1 MDAPVQEG
9 DLLAG
14 KYRVEKVLG
23 YGGMGVVV
31 SAFRG
36 DLEQRVAVKF
46 LSEAAAERPDA
57 AERFRREARAAAK
70 IKSDHVARVL
80 DVGTLDTGQPFMVM
94 EFLEGNDIADEL
106 RRFTYLPIIDAVE
119 FILQAI
125 EALAEAHASGVVHR
139 DLKPGNLFLARRADG
154 SRRVKVL
161 DFGISKALAGSSVEE
176 LSLTKTAALVGSP
189 LYMAP
194 EQMRSAKDVDTRA
207 DIWSLGAMLYEMLTG
222 QSPYTGESIP
232 QLCAALLH
240 DDPIP
245 LRQHRP
251 EVPEGLE
258 QVVLRCLMKD
268 RNQRYSTVYDLGR
281 ALLPFAMPDS
291 RVHVERAER
300 VLGAPDLVTSSAPVI
315 MGAADRSSLPHGS
328 TPMPSMPITPFAS
341 SPPVVLRHTDPTVAS
356 WGQSGASGSGKRRG
370 LLIGIALVAALL
382 AGGVGLW
389 AARGGPA
396 SAAKLPPAPTVIAH
410 ADAPKPEPPS
420 VGASQPAAEAAPAA
434 PVPTAPAVT
443 ASAEPSVLAPTPP
456 EPPTTAA
463 LTKPKPTP
471 VAVKAPAPAPQVV
484 AAKKPETKLA
494 APPPTAAKSGG
505 VTDFGG
511 RR

>member
-1 MDAPVQEG
+1 MDSPVQEG

-23 YGGMGVVV
+23 FGGMGVVV
-31 SAFRG
+31 SAFRT

-46 LSEAAAERPDA
+46 LGSAAAERPDA

-70 IKSDHVARVL
+70 IRSEHVARVL
-80 DVGTLDTGQPFMVM
+80 DVGTLDTGLPYMVM

-106 RRFTYLPIIDAVE
+106 RRLERLPMIDAVD

-139 DLKPGNLFLARRADG
+139 DLKPGNLFLAHRADG

-161 DFGISKALAGSSVEE
+161 DFGISKALSGSSVEE
-176 LSLTKTAALVGSP
+176 LSLTKTAALIGSP

-222 QSPYTGESIP
+222 QPPYMGESIP

-258 QVVLRCLMKD
+258 LAVLRCLMKD
-268 RNQRYSTVYDLGR
+268 RTQRFPTVFELGR

-300 VLGAPDLVTSSAPVI
+300 VLG
-315 MGAADRSSLPHGS
+315 
-328 TPMPSMPITPFAS
+328 
-341 SPPVVLRHTDPTVAS
+341 
-356 WGQSGASGSGKRRG
+356 
-370 LLIGIALVAALL
+370 
-382 AGGVGLW
+382 
-389 AARGGPA
+389 
-396 SAAKLPPAPTVIAH
+396 
-410 ADAPKPEPPS
+410 
-420 VGASQPAAEAAPAA
+420 
-434 PVPTAPAVT
+434 
-443 ASAEPSVLAPTPP
+443 
-456 EPPTTAA
+456 
-463 LTKPKPTP
+463 
-471 VAVKAPAPAPQVV
+471 
-484 AAKKPETKLA
+484 
-494 APPPTAAKSGG
+494 
-505 VTDFGG
+505 VTDVTL
-511 RR
+511 

>member
-1 MDAPVQEG
+1 MESPVQEG
-9 DLLAG
+9 DVLAG

-23 YGGMGVVV
+23 FGGMGVVV

-46 LSEAAAERPDA
+46 LSQAAAERPDA

-70 IKSDHVARVL
+70 IRSEHVARVL
-80 DVGTLDTGQPFMVM
+80 DVGTLDTGLPYMVM
-94 EFLEGNDIADEL
+94 EYLEGNDIAEEL
-106 RRFTYLPIIDAVE
+106 RRLQRMPMVEAVE

-125 EALAEAHASGVVHR
+125 EALAEAHAGGVVHR

-161 DFGISKALAGSSVEE
+161 DFGISKALTGSSVEE
-176 LSLTKTAALVGSP
+176 LSLTKTAALIGSP

-222 QSPYTGESIP
+222 EPPYTGESIP

-251 EVPEGLE
+251 EIPEGLE
-258 QVVLRCLMKD
+258 QAVLRCLMKD
-268 RNQRYSTVYDLGR
+268 RNHRFPTVFELGR
-281 ALLPFAMPDS
+281 ALLPFAHADS
-291 RVHVERAER
+291 RIHVERAER
-300 VLGAPDLVTSSAPVI
+300 VLGVTDVTMSGLSPLTE
-315 MGAADRSSLPHGS
+315 RTSLPQVS
-328 TPMPSMPITPFAS
+328 VPAMSVPITPLTVTPAAVMQ
-341 SPPVVLRHTDPTVAS
+341 PMDPTVNS
-356 WGQSGASGSGKRRG
+356 WGASGVSAAPKRRG
-370 LLIGIALVAALL
+370 RLLIIAGVAAVL
-382 AGGVGLW
+382 AAGFGLW
-389 AARGGPA
+389 AARGSTAPEAKPSAPTAPSGSEPNGAAKVAPPSTPQPIPA
-396 SAAKLPPAPTVIAH
+396 SPAVLAPAPVESIAEIPTNATPPAKPKVGMAAAAKAVPKKSETKKPENTPPAPT
-410 ADAPKPEPPS
+410 K
-420 VGASQPAAEAAPAA
+420 
-434 PVPTAPAVT
+434 T
-443 ASAEPSVLAPTPP
+443 
-456 EPPTTAA
+456 
-463 LTKPKPTP
+463 
-471 VAVKAPAPAPQVV
+471 
-484 AAKKPETKLA
+484 
-494 APPPTAAKSGG
+494 GG

>member
-23 YGGMGVVV
+23 FGGMGVVV

-46 LSEAAAERPDA
+46 LSQAAAERPDA

-70 IKSDHVARVL
+70 IRSEHVARVL
-80 DVGTLDTGQPFMVM
+80 DVGTLDTGLPYMVM
-94 EFLEGNDIADEL
+94 EYLEGNDIADEL
-106 RRFTYLPIIDAVE
+106 RQYQWLPILEAVE

-125 EALAEAHASGVVHR
+125 EALAEAHAAGVVHR

-161 DFGISKALAGSSVEE
+161 DFGISKALSGSSVEE
-176 LSLTKTAALVGSP
+176 LSLTKTAALIGSP

-222 QSPYTGESIP
+222 QPPYTGESIP

-245 LRQHRP
+245 LRQHRA
-251 EVPEGLE
+251 EIPEGLE
-258 QVVLRCLMKD
+258 QAVLRCLMKD
-268 RNQRYSTVYDLGR
+268 RNHRFPTVFELGR
-281 ALLPFAMPDS
+281 ALLPYALPDS
-291 RVHVERAER
+291 RIHVERAER
-300 VLGAPDLVTSSAPVI
+300 VLGVKDATMSGVAPFTERV
-315 MGAADRSSLPHGS
+315 
-328 TPMPSMPITPFAS
+328 S
-341 SPPVVLRHTDPTVAS
+341 SPMMSVPALTAPRQPLAVTPQPAVDIMDPTINS
-356 WGQSGASGSGKRRG
+356 WGHTGTVQTPKRRG
-370 LLIGIALVAALL
+370 ALIAIGVVAALL
-382 AGGVGLW
+382 AGAAGIW
-389 AARGGPA
+389 AAGRGDEQASALKPSA
-396 SAAKLPPAPTVIAH
+396 SAATSGAEPAKAEIKPTEAPAVLPDPGT
-410 ADAPKPEPPS
+410 
-420 VGASQPAAEAAPAA
+420 PAAALASAAIAETPPAPAA
-434 PVPTAPAVT
+434 PAKIKAT
-443 ASAEPSVLAPTPP
+443 LA
-456 EPPTTAA
+456 
-463 LTKPKPTP
+463 
-471 VAVKAPAPAPQVV
+471 APAPKPPAV
-484 AAKKPETKLA
+484 KKPEPKK
-494 APPPTAAKSGG
+494 PESGI
-505 VTDFGG
+505 TDFGG